1 MTAEKGRLFS
11 IGQFAA
17 LHGVNKKTLMW
28 YDEIGL
34 FCPAVVKENGYRYY
48 TYFQSATLEAILLT
62 HAHFDHIQGLHALG
76 NVPIYVHELD
86 APAMTDAVRNCAED
100 RLPAVPAT
108 HLVHEGDVLHLAGM
122 TFTVMHT
129 PGHTPGG
136 VCSPCGDDL
145 FTGDTLFAPGYGRT
159 DLPGGSWSDL
169 VRSLRRLLHLP
180 GNLHVYPGHGGDAEL
195 FALRGNL

>member
-1 MTAEKGRLFS
+1 MNIQTLTLGPLATNCYLVRAEESRRAVIIDPAANSKRLL
-11 IGQFAA
+11 AA
-17 LHGVNKKTLMW
+17 L
-28 YDEIGL
+28 EEQGL
-34 FCPAVVKENGYRYY
+34 
-48 TYFQSATLEAILLT
+48 TLEAILLT
-62 HAHFDHIQGLHALG
+62 HAHFDHILGLPALG

-100 RLPAVPAT
+100 RLPAVSAT

-136 VCSPCGDDL
+136 VCYQCGDDL

-195 FALRGNL
+195 SALRGNL

>member
-1 MTAEKGRLFS
+1 M
-11 IGQFAA
+11 
-17 LHGVNKKTLMW
+17 
-28 YDEIGL
+28 
-34 FCPAVVKENGYRYY
+34 
-48 TYFQSATLEAILLT
+48 
-62 HAHFDHIQGLHALG
+62 
-76 NVPIYVHELD
+76 
-86 APAMTDAVRNCAED
+86 
-100 RLPAVPAT
+100 PAT

-136 VCSPCGDDL
+136 VCYQCGDDL

>member
-1 MTAEKGRLFS
+1 MA
-11 IGQFAA
+11 AA
-17 LHGVNKKTLMW
+17 L
-28 YDEIGL
+28 I
-34 FCPAVVKENGYRYY
+34 
-48 TYFQSATLEAILLT
+48 T
-62 HAHFDHIQGLHALG
+62 HAHFDHILGLPALG

-136 VCSPCGDDL
+136 VCYQCGDDL